1 MSAVAVHH
9 VADGPADAPVL
20 LLSGSLGSTLAM
32 WEPQLRAL
40 TDRFRVVR
48 YDHRG
53 HGGSPVPPGPY
64 DIADLA
70 SDALALLDRLGVQ
83 RAHVCGLSLGGMVG
97 QWLAIHAPGRVDR
110 LAVLCSSARLGPES
124 GYAERAALVR
134 AEGTRAIAEAVV
146 GRWLTPAYATA
157 HPEVVGELRAMV
169 AATPPEGYAACCE
182 ALAHMDLEPGLG
194 RVRAPTLVVAGA
206 QDPSLPAAHGEAIA
220 ARIPGARFALLDPA
234 AHLASLERAEAVN
247 ELLLDHLAHPTP
259 PPPQEAR

>member
-1 MSAVAVHH
+1 
-9 VADGPADAPVL
+9 
-20 LLSGSLGSTLAM
+20 
-32 WEPQLRAL
+32 
-40 TDRFRVVR
+40 
-48 YDHRG
+48 
-53 HGGSPVPPGPY
+53 
-64 DIADLA
+64 
-70 SDALALLDRLGVQ
+70 VQ

-97 QWLAIHAPGRVDR
+97 QWLAIHAPDRVDR

-146 GRWLTPAYATA
+146 GRWLTPAYATD
-157 HPEVVGELRAMV
+157 HPEIVGKLRAMV

-220 ARIPGARFALLDPA
+220 ARVPGARFAVLDPA

-247 ELLLDHLAHPTP
+247 GLLLDHLAHPTP